1 MKKIILFNLF
11 LFSSF
16 FCFSQDITKIEI
28 CAVEYDA
35 TFYMPPLLNRL
46 LELGLW
52 VKTTDRDILSSRIE
66 SNIISLE
73 QKISKPVDSMQIE
86 GNTRALVTLTYNDG
100 TTHILYILG
109 APDCDIVWKNRQY
122 KFYYPLAESVY
133 YFYPERYFDK
143 ESNWNHYIRIQERE
157 DEENSSQ

>member
-1 MKKIILFNLF
+1 MKKIVLLNLF

-16 FCFSQDITKIEI
+16 FCFSQDIAKIEI

-52 VKTTDRDILSSRIE
+52 VKTTDRDIGSSRIE

-73 QKISKPVDSMQIE
+73 QQTSKPVDSMQIE
-86 GNTRALVTLTYNDG
+86 GNTRAIVKFTYEDE
-100 TTHILYILG
+100 TTNTMYLLG
-109 APDCDIVWKNRQY
+109 VPDCDIVWKDKQY
-122 KFYYPLAESVY
+122 KMYYPILESVY
-133 YFYPERYFDK
+133 YFYPERYFKK
-143 ESNWNHYIRIQERE
+143 EKNWNHYRRIQERK
-157 DEENSSQ
+157 DSI